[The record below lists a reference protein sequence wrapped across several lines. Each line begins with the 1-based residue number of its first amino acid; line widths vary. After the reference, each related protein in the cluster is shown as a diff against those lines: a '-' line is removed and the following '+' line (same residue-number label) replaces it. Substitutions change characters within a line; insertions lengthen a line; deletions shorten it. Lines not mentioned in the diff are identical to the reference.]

1 MCALVGEGVGW
12 VIFGLWAV
20 GFALEH
26 ALGCGDEGELGK
38 SMRRGIGL
46 CFVDQ
51 RRSVSIH
58 PKRNRCERDLPCSC
72 LILLNF
78 SKQIGTEGR
87 ALRSMR
93 GSRGI
98 GKPVLR

>member
-12 VIFGLWAV
+12 VIFGLWLWAV

-46 CFVDQ
+46 
-51 RRSVSIH
+51 
-58 PKRNRCERDLPCSC
+58 
-72 LILLNF
+72 
-78 SKQIGTEGR
+78 
-87 ALRSMR
+87 
-93 GSRGI
+93 
-98 GKPVLR
+98 